1 VPFPKFRSV
10 LCAPPTMRL
19 WPVEIEFWVPLRGLA
34 ARVDYIVAGAAWLD
48 LLSSTFGVVFEVEDL

>member
-1 VPFPKFRSV
+1 
-10 LCAPPTMRL
+10 
-19 WPVEIEFWVPLRGLA
+19 VEIEFWVPLRGLA